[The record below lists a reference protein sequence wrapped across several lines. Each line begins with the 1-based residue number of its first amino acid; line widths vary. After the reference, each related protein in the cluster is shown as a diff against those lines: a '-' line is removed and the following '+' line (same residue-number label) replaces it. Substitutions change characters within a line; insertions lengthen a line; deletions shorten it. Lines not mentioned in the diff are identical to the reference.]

1 MQWHEI
7 IVHTTSQAQEIISE
21 LLIDSGAKGTSIL
34 DRSYIPDITKPGVEW
49 ELYDQN
55 LLDNMPE
62 DVEIHAWF
70 DSNNN
75 IGELINSIKDRL
87 KKLDEC
93 ELGISL
99 GTLNIE
105 YNESDDSLWKDKW
118 KNYFKPLHIGDRIVI
133 KPSWEKYEAK
143 INEIII
149 EIDPGMAFGSGT
161 HATTYM
167 CIELLEK
174 YVTKYSD
181 VIDIGTGSG
190 ILAIASALLGANSV
204 LGLDINKDAVI
215 VAKKNVNHNNLSDKI
230 NIIESDLL
238 NGANGKYNI
247 AVANIIA
254 DAVIMLTNDVTKVL
268 EEGSIYIVSG
278 ILQEREIDVIN
289 KAEASGFITKD
300 ILHKDEWSAIAFV
313 YRGKNA

>member
-21 LLIDSGAKGTSIL
+21 LLIDSGAEGTSIL

-75 IGELINSIKDRL
+75 IGEQINSIKDRL
-87 KKLDEC
+87 KKLYEC
-93 ELGISL
+93 DLGISL

-133 KPSWEKYEAK
+133 KPQQY
-143 INEIII
+143 
-149 EIDPGMAFGSGT
+149 
-161 HATTYM
+161 
-167 CIELLEK
+167 
-174 YVTKYSD
+174 
-181 VIDIGTGSG
+181 
-190 ILAIASALLGANSV
+190 AL
-204 LGLDINKDAVI
+204 
-215 VAKKNVNHNNLSDKI
+215 
-230 NIIESDLL
+230 
-238 NGANGKYNI
+238 
-247 AVANIIA
+247 
-254 DAVIMLTNDVTKVL
+254 
-268 EEGSIYIVSG
+268 
-278 ILQEREIDVIN
+278 
-289 KAEASGFITKD
+289 
-300 ILHKDEWSAIAFV
+300 
-313 YRGKNA
+313 